1 MTTKPR
7 PLSLSEARE
16 ILGIL
21 ALGALDRSKQAEAS
35 DERYLWVTVYTSYL
49 QAMQLLNDPIF
60 ARELIEEYQQEQR
73 AKQVQGGAQ

>member
-1 MTTKPR
+1 
-7 PLSLSEARE
+7 
-16 ILGIL
+16 
-21 ALGALDRSKQAEAS
+21 
-35 DERYLWVTVYTSYL
+35 VTVYTSYL